1 VNLALKKVGL
11 NTSLKPCAALDK
23 TPSKRQPTV
32 HAILSVSSL
41 NSELIPMKILS
52 FNEHAAGTQPSVISI
67 PNDADPRTV
76 SLDGVT
82 RIDLHFPKFTD
93 GRAYSQAFLLR
104 RRLGFKG
111 EIRATGD
118 VLIDQLV
125 SMARTGFDVAV
136 LREGL
141 DASAAQRQFDRFP
154 AYYQGSAVD
163 TQPLF
168 AKAVA

>member
-1 VNLALKKVGL
+1 
-11 NTSLKPCAALDK
+11 
-23 TPSKRQPTV
+23 
-32 HAILSVSSL
+32 
-41 NSELIPMKILS
+41 MKILS
-52 FNEHAAGTQPSVISI
+52 FNDHTQSTDSGVII
-67 PNDADPRTV
+67 LANDADPRDV
-76 SLDGVT
+76 SLDGVK

-154 AYYQGSAVD
+154 AFYQGSAVD

-168 AKAVA
+168 AKATA

>member
-1 VNLALKKVGL
+1 
-11 NTSLKPCAALDK
+11 
-23 TPSKRQPTV
+23 
-32 HAILSVSSL
+32 
-41 NSELIPMKILS
+41 MKILS
-52 FNEHAAGTQPSVISI
+52 FNDHASAIDDSAIRLD
-67 PNDADPRTV
+67 NDVDPRTV
-76 SLDGVT
+76 SLEGVK
-82 RIDLHFPKFTD
+82 RIDLNFPKFTD

-104 RRLGFKG
+104 RRMGFQG

-125 SMARTGFDVAV
+125 AMARTGFDVAV
-136 LREGL
+136 LRQGL

-154 AYYQGSAVD
+154 AFYQRSAVE